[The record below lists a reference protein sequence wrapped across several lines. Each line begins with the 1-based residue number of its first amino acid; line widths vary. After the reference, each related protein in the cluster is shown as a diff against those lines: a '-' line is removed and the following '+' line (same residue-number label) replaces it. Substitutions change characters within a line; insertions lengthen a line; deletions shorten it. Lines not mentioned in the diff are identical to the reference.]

1 MLKSNFKK
9 ASIGA
14 VFSMALL
21 LGACSGEAADGPV
34 TEDPVTEDQVTS
46 SKALENVATEIL
58 AMPSFD
64 DSDGLVL
71 AGEKI
76 ADAAL
81 LEAARSEKLV
91 WYTGS
96 GTRSAELTAARFAA
110 ETGVEIEMT
119 RLPSSKLGE
128 RVLSEAGAGQLSAG
142 VVTVTD
148 PNIAQN
154 FADEG
159 IVVPYETPLYAEL
172 SQMGPIV
179 WDSGAYYTVYYS
191 AYAFAYNNQLVDEA
205 NAPAKWAD
213 LIDPQ
218 WEGVFGMVNAGAG
231 GTVQGLAYFQKNA
244 FGEKYWEDLAALQP
258 RIFDTT
264 SPQIDALARG
274 ELTLGTIGFNS
285 TYAAI
290 LDGAPIELV
299 VPEDGISGTFNMQ
312 GLTTVGK
319 DNPAAQLFMNW
330 TMGKSGQQF
339 AAAQGFVG
347 VRTDIEQIATGP
359 YQLPRADD
367 STFFL
372 YTPEMAKEF
381 GEDTVARW
389 NTAFGYTG

>member
-1 MLKSNFKK
+1 MLKSNSKK
-9 ASIGA
+9 AAIGA
-14 VFSMALL
+14 VFSLTLL
-21 LGACSGEAADGPV
+21 LAACSGDTGEGPTTGAAV
-34 TEDPVTEDQVTS
+34 LED
-46 SKALENVATEIL
+46 VATEIL
-58 AMPSFD
+58 GMPSFD

-76 ADAAL
+76 ADAEL
-81 LEAARSEKLV
+81 LDAARSEKLV

-119 RLPSSKLGE
+119 RLPSSALSE
-128 RVLSEAGAGQLSAG
+128 RVLSEAGAGQLTAG

-148 PNIAQN
+148 PVIAQN

-159 IVVPYETPLYAEL
+159 ILVPYETPLYAEL
-172 SQMGPIV
+172 DQMGPIV

-191 AYAFAYNNQLVDEA
+191 AYAFAYNNQVVDAA
-205 NAPAKWAD
+205 NAPEKWAD

-218 WEGVFGMVNAGAG
+218 WENVFGLVNAGAG
-231 GTVQGLAYFQKNA
+231 GTVQGLAYFQEQA
-244 FGEKYWEDLAALQP
+244 FGEKYWEDLAALKP

-264 SPQIDALARG
+264 SPQLDALARG
-274 ELTLGTIGFNS
+274 EISVATSGFNS

-290 LDGAPIELV
+290 LEGAPIELV

-312 GLTTVGK
+312 GVTTTGQDSASAK
-319 DNPAAQLFMNW
+319 LFMNW
-330 TMGKSGQQF
+330 TMGKSGQEF

-367 STFFL
+367 DTFVL
-372 YTPEMAKEF
+372 YTPEKAEKY
-381 GEDTVARW
+381 GADTVARW
-389 NTAFGYTG
+389 NEAFGYTG